1 MRPTLFPLLLT
12 LLLPVAAHAQQE
24 EVFPD
29 GKHISAW
36 FSESGKVDISTRGK
50 QYVVTRYGVRRDSTR
65 VQPAASRP
73 SSNGA
78 VRRNAFV
85 FNAFQK
91 DTPGI
96 NAPLYN
102 SI

>member
-36 FSESGKVDISTRGK
+36 FSESGKVDISTLGK
-50 QYVVTRYGVRRDSTR
+50 QYVVTRYG
-65 VQPAASRP
+65 
-73 SSNGA
+73 